1 MYKNNMI
8 AAIALWRTP
17 KGHCTEAKDSVR
29 RREILLPS
37 KRPMTEERES
47 APNQA
52 PDTDQATHQRPPQAS
67 LARRYMG
74 KLLANIATVPVYLI
88 MEAVLPR
95 ALGPQVYGNFN
106 FSTSVFTQLTGFLD
120 MGTSTCLFSFL
131 GSSSKK
137 NCLPSFNSRTIR
149 CSFGSAANTVT
160 DLGEVTGTL
169 NR

>member
-1 MYKNNMI
+1 MHPPHQPKVLGVGGMGSGGGRTFLEKRSSLPSPVFFPTPSKNNAPYIRSKPFAIMYKNNMI
-8 AAIALWRTP
+8 TAIALWRTP
-17 KGHCTEAKDSVR
+17 KGHCAEAEDSVR

-95 ALGPQVYGNFN
+95 ALGPQV
-106 FSTSVFTQLTGFLD
+106 
-120 MGTSTCLFSFL
+120 
-131 GSSSKK
+131 
-137 NCLPSFNSRTIR
+137 
-149 CSFGSAANTVT
+149 
-160 DLGEVTGTL
+160 
-169 NR
+169 